1 MGPKIKWEQK
11 KLWSQMYLKLEIFES
26 MEWVCWSHSPTQ
38 CFPRTVT
45 NRVGNGYLFRVELL
59 GLHLRPNA
67 PENQW
72 PYYFHLIELNILTSI
87 FIVELLIFFE
97 IGTYN
102 PGWPQT
108 QNPPISAS
116 EVLGFQS
123 WTIIPIFNTLVSITG
138 SLSVLHPDL
147 KDLRTNQLSPRIVPF
162 MTEIH
167 ARSTSARGTKQ
178 EPTGNGSGHSKQ
190 VQYQPKKSWAKVLS
204 RIGKPFQVPALRHV
218 LMTRLGLSPLC
229 LCKQEVSV
237 VCGNLSF
244 GLDFEICL
252 K

>member
-1 MGPKIKWEQK
+1 
-11 KLWSQMYLKLEIFES
+11 MYLKLEIFES
-26 MEWVCWSHSPTQ
+26 MEWVCWSHSPIQ

-45 NRVGNGYLFRVELL
+45 NGGQWILIQSRAAWSPPQARCSSEPMSLLFSSYRT
-59 GLHLRPNA
+59 
-67 PENQW
+67 W
-72 PYYFHLIELNILTSI
+72 YTDFYFYCWIID
-87 FIVELLIFFE
+87 FFE

-116 EVLGFQS
+116 EVLGFHS
-123 WTIIPIFNTLVSITG
+123 WTIIPSFNILASITG
-138 SLSVLHPDL
+138 SLSVLHLNL
-147 KDLRTNQLSPRIVPF
+147 KDLRTNQLSPRIISF

-167 ARSTSARGTKQ
+167 ARSASARGTKQ
-178 EPTGNGSGHSKQ
+178 ESTGYGSGHSKQ
-190 VQYQPKKSWAKVLS
+190 VQYQPKKSWARVLS
-204 RIGKPFQVPALRHV
+204 RIGKPFQVPAIRHV